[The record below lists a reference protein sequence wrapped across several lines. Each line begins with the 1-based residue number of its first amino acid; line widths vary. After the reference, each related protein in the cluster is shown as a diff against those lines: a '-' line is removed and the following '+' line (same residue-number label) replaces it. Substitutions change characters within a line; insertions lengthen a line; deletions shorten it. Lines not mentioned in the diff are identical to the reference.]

1 MTHRAALTCALLS
14 VGVVGCDGKNGGTG
28 DASATGG
35 GGAPMGSEGGSGQ
48 GGVAASDGASGATGG
63 PTPLGC
69 EAVLGEAVDVTKLPS
84 CEALAFEGSGASAGA
99 LELRGHLTDA
109 EGLPIVGARV
119 GLSGDASA
127 VRYSDLTGG
136 YGFRVDAGAY
146 MLDVSAECG
155 FETSS
160 VELGSLDRDTRQD
173 FVAVDAGCLVA
184 RLVNA
189 TASGVLFSLLQDGV
203 QLASS
208 SAVTQERGSVDGALA
223 RLQQIAEERPIFV
236 CELSIDGGPAIER
249 RAVVV
254 SQGPLDSEDDV
265 SQVNLTTAVAVETQ
279 VVRFESILPPAA
291 TCDTVERVLAAARAF
306 TAAQLPELRK
316 QTP

>member
-1 MTHRAALTCALLS
+1 MTHRAALTCAYALLS
-14 VGVVGCDGKNGGTG
+14 LGAVGCSGKNGGTSN
-28 DASATGG
+28 ASAAGG
-35 GGAPMGSEGGSGQ
+35 GGAPMVSEGGGAGQ
-48 GGVAASDGASGATGG
+48 GGVAGSKSASGAAAG

-69 EAVLGEAVDVTKLPS
+69 QAVLGEAVDVTNLPS
-84 CEALAFEGSGASAGA
+84 CEALA
-99 LELRGHLTDA
+99 
-109 EGLPIVGARV
+109 
-119 GLSGDASA
+119 
-127 VRYSDLTGG
+127 DLTGG

-146 MLDVSAECG
+146 TLDVTAVCG

-160 VELGSLDRDTRQD
+160 VQLAPLDSDTSQD

-189 TASGVLFSLLQDGV
+189 TATGVLFSLQQDGV

-208 SAVTQERGSVDGALA
+208 SALTEERGTADDALA
-223 RLQQIAEERPIFV
+223 RLQQIAEEKPIAV

-254 SQGPLDSEDDV
+254 SQGPLDSEDEV

-316 QTP
+316 QTL